1 MTTIYLMRHS
11 EGFRP
16 LEGIYNTKD
25 SVQLINEKSPLSVY
39 GEELAKE
46 FASKKEFNNIDVVW
60 SSNYVRAI
68 STAKYFAVNNNI
80 KVNIDDRLCERI
92 QGIYSWNELPNDFE
106 EKQLIDDTYKIGF
119 GENQIEVR
127 KRMEE
132 VFNEILNNNYNK
144 RIIIVSH
151 ATALSFLL
159 KKWCIVEY
167 QKPYKFNNKIFFDGK
182 WNYLETFKLI
192 FDDNNKLLS
201 ITNIKL

>member
-1 MTTIYLMRHS
+1 MTTVYLIRHS
-11 EGFRP
+11 EGFKT
-16 LEGIYNTKD
+16 LEGIYSTKD
-25 SVQLINEKSPLSVY
+25 SIQLINEKSPLSVH

-46 FASKKEFNNIDVVW
+46 LASKKEFKNIDIVW

-68 STAKYFAVNNNI
+68 GTAKYFATNNNL
-80 KVNIDDRLCERI
+80 KVNIDDRIGERI
-92 QGIYSWNELPNDFE
+92 QGIKSWSELPQDFE
-106 EKQLIDDTYKIGF
+106 EKQLIDETYKIGF

-132 VFNEILNNNYNK
+132 VFNEILNNNHNK

-151 ATALSFLL
+151 ATAISFLL
-159 KKWCIVEY
+159 KKWCIVKY
-167 QKPYKFNNKIFFDGK
+167 QKPYIFNNKIFFDGK

-192 FDDNNKLLS
+192 FDDNNNLLS